1 MLRLGLTLVSVGSVN
16 KLMLELTNSAAW
28 AASGELLVLGLPD
41 LKTLAAW
48 SSEWAGSSVG
58 LLQLYCDCD

>member
-1 MLRLGLTLVSVGSVN
+1 MLWLGLILVATSLVN
-16 KLMLELTNSAAW
+16 KLILELTDSAAW
-28 AASGELLVLGLPD
+28 TASSELLVLGLPD